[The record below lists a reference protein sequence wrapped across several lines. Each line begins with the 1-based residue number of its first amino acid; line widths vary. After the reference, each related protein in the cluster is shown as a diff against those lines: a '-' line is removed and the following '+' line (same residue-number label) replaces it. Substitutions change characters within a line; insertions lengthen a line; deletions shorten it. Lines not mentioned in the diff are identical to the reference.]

1 MTEEQYKIVNL
12 QETLAI
18 ADKDE
23 CKYYQNDIGH
33 FEELCELLNKQDH
46 KINELNWMKE
56 ELAKQLNE
64 EDERIRELEGITKRL
79 DRLNNKLIQENTEQ
93 CKTCELVKVQHEQIQ
108 DLKQQL
114 SKIPDSV
121 KKNWI

>member
-1 MTEEQYKIVNL
+1 MTEERYVRKEIDDGYAVFVMIWDNTT
-12 QETLAI
+12 E
-18 ADKDE
+18 KE
-23 CKYYQNDIGH
+23 IG
-33 FEELCELLNKQDH
+33 FNSQVVDLLNKQ
-46 KINELNWMKE
+46 E
-56 ELAKQLNE
+56 
-64 EDERIRELEGITKRL
+64 ERIQELEGITKRL